1 MSDSNSFYGRQKQL
15 ISQKQIASQNQFE
28 VQVVGVTFDNRQEV
42 VKRLQSNDSV
52 ILRRDPRNSHDRNA
66 IRVETVTGQQIGFLE
81 RELAQRLA
89 PAFDS
94 FGRPVT
100 GTVIARV
107 GGEMPGSSYGVR
119 IRFLVPSPADITG
132 PRLPDIQD
140 QL

>member
-1 MSDSNSFYGRQKQL
+1 MSNSKSFYSRQKQDVARNQSH
-15 ISQKQIASQNQFE
+15 SQSQFE
-28 VQVVGVTFDNRQEV
+28 VRVVGVTFDNRQEV
-42 VKRLQSNDSV
+42 VKRLQSNDPV
-52 ILRRDPRNSHDRNA
+52 ILCRDPRNSHDRNA

-89 PAFDS
+89 PAFDT

-119 IRFLVPSPADITG
+119 IRFLAPSPADITG